1 MNRKIL
7 TVLLVTM
14 ACIMMTA
21 CGKAPEVQVDDYISD
36 GPAIAE
42 EAPASYDTSDEP
54 AAEATRGELYQEEP
68 ESEKTEDAASGIEGI
83 ITLVAY
89 PDTSG
94 YYCFEVAAVDPA
106 NLSSRQI
113 LSLRLSLIESNQE
126 YGYLVPLDNPRFG
139 NFQDQF
145 SPDFSRMAATRM
157 RISDRSMHCG
167 WVDKSGEFFDVTEAL
182 GEAEAS
188 GSDTPVHYQAIGFMD
203 NGETFVYEKV
213 NDLNAADVF
222 ETIGYYAVSVD
233 NIEPGTS
240 WVVSPSIPY
249 MHNDDSW
256 GWLGDYMP
264 SDWIDATHFYADT
277 GSQTEKDPCVIVD
290 IETQTVSELISGEL
304 SENWGV
310 VASPDGQ
317 QIALMSR
324 FRNGILNT
332 AGLYV
337 RSLDNLGYDRS
348 VGGVGSIGNGRSSTI
363 YGRATNVD
371 VFCTVLDWR

>member
-36 GPAIAE
+36 GPAIAK

-113 LSLRLSLIESNQE
+113 LSLRLPLIESNQE

-145 SPDFSRMAATRM
+145 SPDFSKMAATRM

-188 GSDTPVHYQAIGFMD
+188 DFDDPVHYHAIGFMD
-203 NGETFVYEKV
+203 NGATFVYEEV
-213 NDLNAADVF
+213 SDTNNGYWFDTL
-222 ETIGYYAVSVD
+222 GYYAVSVE
-233 NIEPGTS
+233 NIESNTP
-240 WVVSPSIPY
+240 WELDPSSTY
-249 MHNDDSW
+249 LHDGDSW
-256 GWLGDYMP
+256 KWLGDYRP
-264 SDWIDATHFYADT
+264 SDWTDETHFYADT
-277 GSQTEKDPCVIVD
+277 GSKKNPCVIVD
-290 IETQTVSELISGEL
+290 IAAQTMSEFLPGETRR
-304 SENWGV
+304 NWSV

-317 QIALMSR
+317 QIAFMSR
-324 FRNGILNT
+324 SESGPSNS
-332 AGLYV
+332 AELYV
-337 RSLDNLGYDRS
+337 MSLDDMSHNRQLLTINSPSDARTMS
-348 VGGVGSIGNGRSSTI
+348 I
-363 YGRATNVD
+363 YGELTDVD
-371 VFCTVLDWR
+371 TLCVVLDWR